1 MNIYFGIT
9 FQIRKYRC
17 LWDTNS
23 SKNEDRNVRSNA
35 WNELS
40 DVFNKEGKQKK
51 KHLRLIHFQFFSLTC
66 YAVFWDIVSIIY
78 LTWWISSALQIHLCF
93 KNNFLKLFINT
104 ILLLFFLFFL
114 LIRIMFIEMLHVFQ
128 SIRQTQA
135 GFSLEYQS
143 IHTRYI

>member
-17 LWDTNS
+17 LWDMNS

-51 KHLRLIHFQFFSLTC
+51 TTSAFDSLSIFLSDMLRCFLRHSFHNLFYMMNLISLTNSS
-66 YAVFWDIVSIIY
+66 VF
-78 LTWWISSALQIHLCF
+78 
-93 KNNFLKLFINT
+93 
-104 ILLLFFLFFL
+104 
-114 LIRIMFIEMLHVFQ
+114 
-128 SIRQTQA
+128 
-135 GFSLEYQS
+135 
-143 IHTRYI
+143 

>member
-17 LWDTNS
+17 LWDMNS

-51 KHLRLIHFQFFSLTC
+51 
-66 YAVFWDIVSIIY
+66 
-78 LTWWISSALQIHLCF
+78 
-93 KNNFLKLFINT
+93 NNIC
-104 ILLLFFLFFL
+104 
-114 LIRIMFIEMLHVFQ
+114 V
-128 SIRQTQA
+128 
-135 GFSLEYQS
+135 
-143 IHTRYI
+143 

>member
-51 KHLRLIHFQFFSLTC
+51 KKHLRLIHFQFFSLTY
-66 YAVFWDIVSIIY
+66 YAVF
-78 LTWWISSALQIHLCF
+78 
-93 KNNFLKLFINT
+93 
-104 ILLLFFLFFL
+104 
-114 LIRIMFIEMLHVFQ
+114 
-128 SIRQTQA
+128 
-135 GFSLEYQS
+135 
-143 IHTRYI
+143 